1 MKFLVIILPFIY
13 NYIFLF
19 YRKSNLFKGYKKWF
33 IVLTYLAIG
42 SIYNSQ
48 ISYKNNGER
57 IIQIWAFFT
66 PLIFTLY
73 ISLCTFISKRINNR
87 DFKLHL
93 RYSNEI
99 DYLNPKRANSKTT
112 DKIISYTAIF
122 LALFL
127 PFLVTLFF

>member
-19 YRKSNLFKGYKKWF
+19 FRKSKLFKGYNKWF
-33 IVLTYLAIG
+33 IVFTYLAIG
-42 SIYNSQ
+42 SIYNSL
-48 ISYKNNGER
+48 ISHRNNEER

-99 DYLNPKRANSKTT
+99 DYLNSKRENSKTT

-122 LALFL
+122 FVLFL
-127 PFLVTLFF
+127 PFIVTIFF

>member
-1 MKFLVIILPFIY
+1 MKFLIIILPFIY
-13 NYIFLF
+13 NYIYLF

-33 IVLTYLAIG
+33 IVFTYLAIG
-42 SIYNSQ
+42 SIYNSL
-48 ISYKNNGER
+48 ISHENNAER

-66 PLIFTLY
+66 PLIFTFY
-73 ISLCTFISKRINNR
+73 ILLCTMISKKINNR

-93 RYSNEI
+93 RYSKEI

-122 LALFL
+122 LVLLL
-127 PFLVTLFF
+127 PFFITIFF